1 MRIIHVLGKISKNYA
16 SGIASHVMELSSFQ
30 KKQGHEVLIV
40 SYLMKEHEDDEYLN
54 NFEDIKIINLRGTS
68 GHDLRICYR
77 LYSAIREFKPD
88 IVHYHV
94 IPIISFLSHIFN
106 KTYKIINTF
115 HIIDAANTHEKIWRH
130 FLDGI
135 VAVSPTCMK
144 FNNPDG
150 KKYNKSIW
158 KVFYIGVNKA
168 KFNREKFNEDFSTLK
183 LIMVCR
189 IDKMKNPDH
198 GVLISKILN
207 EKYKIKTELT
217 ILGNGEY
224 EEDLRKFIVDNNSE
238 PYVSLK
244 GFSKDPYETLKKS
257 HLFLVLSWWEA
268 FSLSALE
275 SVACGIPVISYNIK
289 GGFLDWFKDS
299 NCGLVTSENTPEKVA
314 EEISLLYKDKKRI
327 LQYSDNASIMTDK
340 FDMTVK
346 AREMVEFYKEII
358 SRPKH
363 SPQVE
368 VELK

>member
-1 MRIIHVLGKISKNYA
+1 MKN
-16 SGIASHVMELSSFQ
+16 
-30 KKQGHEVLIV
+30 
-40 SYLMKEHEDDEYLN
+40 
-54 NFEDIKIINLRGTS
+54 KIIATILSVALIS
-68 GHDLRICYR
+68 GSSGAL
-77 LYSAIREFKPD
+77 ARERDHHKRSDNQNF
-88 IVHYHV
+88 
-94 IPIISFLSHIFN
+94 SH
-106 KTYKIINTF
+106 
-115 HIIDAANTHEKIWRH
+115 
-130 FLDGI
+130 
-135 VAVSPTCMK
+135 
-144 FNNPDG
+144 G
-150 KKYNKSIW
+150 KKYNKSTW

-168 KFNREKFNEDFSTLK
+168 KFNRTRFNEDFSTLK

-207 EKYKIKTELT
+207 EKYNIKTELT

-224 EEDLRKFIVDNNSE
+224 EEDLRKFIIENNSE
-238 PYVSLK
+238 PYVNLK

-275 SVACGIPVISYNIK
+275 SVACGIPVISYNVK
-289 GGFLDWFKDS
+289 GGFLDWFRDS

-327 LQYSDNASIMTDK
+327 LQYSDNATEMTEK
-340 FDMTVK
+340 FDMSVK
-346 AREMVEFYKEII
+346 AREMVEFYKEVI
-358 SRPKH
+358 SKPRH